1 MRFGPAHPS
10 WIALSLVLLFLGLAL
25 GNAILLTGAVFIL
38 LTVVL
43 TTTISPPSEVSVE
56 RSLSRTSCWI
66 GDIVTVNRQVTLG
79 PGIGSVFVH
88 DLLPPETQVV
98 SGSNL
103 RLVRKW
109 RGARSVDLSYQI
121 RFPKRGTYILE
132 EATWESQAPFGI
144 NRGATGSDE
153 NPIEISVVPRFR
165 SIKRLNEVR
174 AARKNIRY
182 QDYLSK
188 TGATTEEFREIR
200 PYQPGDPIKWINW
213 KASARASRTD
223 NLPMV
228 NEPEPETK
236 KAVWMFLDIADYM
249 DVGSP
254 ISNPLENTVEASGTL
269 AQYYLSSGSTLGAY
283 AYNNS
288 TGLGELLAPEA
299 RMSQF
304 DRLVKMLT
312 GLRPGSPDQD
322 LLQCVERCKSFL
334 FRLRP
339 DVFIITRLDALYSM
353 PGEST
358 GSFDRFKAAVQKLTS
373 LRSQSRQLGRVRV
386 VHVEPQEESSVS
398 QGLGLARWETRVVAR
413 ELRGAG
419 ADVIEWEP
427 AREEFMT
434 VLVRHVGVF
443 R

>member
-1 MRFGPAHPS
+1 MRFGPSHPS
-10 WIALSLVLLFLGLAL
+10 WIALSLILLFLGLAL
-25 GNAILLTGAVFIL
+25 GNVIFLTGAVFIL

-43 TTTISPPSEVSVE
+43 TTTVPPPSDVAIE
-56 RSLSRTSCWI
+56 RSISRASCWI
-66 GDIVTVNRQVTLG
+66 GDTITVNRQVTVGSGLG
-79 PGIGSVFVH
+79 AVSVH
-88 DLLPPETQVV
+88 DVLPSEAQVV
-98 SGSNL
+98 TGSNL
-103 RLVRKW
+103 HLVRKW
-109 RGARSVDLSYQI
+109 RGATSVDLSYQI
-121 RFPKRGTYILE
+121 RFPKRGTFILE
-132 EATWESQAPFGI
+132 QTSWESQAPFGI
-144 NRGATGSDE
+144 NLGTSGSDGQSL
-153 NPIEISVVPRFR
+153 EISVVPRFR

-188 TGATTEEFREIR
+188 TGATTEDFREIR

-213 KASARASRTD
+213 KASARGYRAD

-236 KAVWMFLDIADYM
+236 KAVWMFLDVADYM

-254 ISNPLENTVEASGTL
+254 ISNPLENTVEASGSL
-269 AQYYLSSGSTLGAY
+269 AQYYLSGGSTLGAY

-288 TGLGELLAPEA
+288 TGLGELLSPEA

-304 DRLVKMLT
+304 DRLVTMLT
-312 GLRPGSPDQD
+312 GLRTGPPDQD

-353 PGEST
+353 PGEDT
-358 GSFDRFKAAVQKLTS
+358 GSFDRFRAAVQKLTS
-373 LRSQSRQLGRVRV
+373 LRSHSRQLGRVRV
-386 VHVEPQEESSVS
+386 VHVEPQEESSAS
-398 QGLGLARWETRVVAR
+398 QGLGLAKWETRVVAR
-413 ELRGAG
+413 DLRNAG

-427 AREEFMT
+427 AREEFMS